1 MRKHPG
7 KALDNA
13 NVRRDLIGSQQRM
26 SKNRVPLAVFASLP
40 IGEYF
45 SEASTS
51 SANLRMRVLQGFH
64 SSFYTVL
71 ARG

>member
-1 MRKHPG
+1 MRKYPG

-13 NVRRDLIGSQQRM
+13 NVRRDLIGSQQRI
-26 SKNRVPLAVFASLP
+26 SKNRVPLAAFASLP
-40 IGEYF
+40 IGVYF
-45 SEASTS
+45 PEASTS
-51 SANLRMRVLQGFH
+51 RANLRMRVLQGFH